1 MDAFDRYMIVLEK
14 RETYY
19 LLITAYYI
27 EYDNML
33 NKKLRE
39 YEDNI

>member
-1 MDAFDRYMIVLEK
+1 MVVIEK

-19 LLITAYYI
+19 LLITEYYI

-39 YEDNI
+39 YEDNN